1 MGFDGQK
8 YALACVS
15 LSSHPKDRARDME
28 ENSVFGERVGGWM
41 GESALPG
48 GNDSS
53 AMVSAACGGVGRSG
67 QWPAHPTSGSGDQGL
82 PSLSSVQILP
92 LIKRPDTVSEEI

>member
-1 MGFDGQK
+1 MDRST
-8 YALACVS
+8 LWLVS
-15 LSSHPKDRARDME
+15 LSSHPRDRARDME

-67 QWPAHPTSGSGDQGL
+67 QRPAHPTSGSGDQGL
-82 PSLSSVQILP
+82 PSLSSLQILP
-92 LIKRPDTVSEEI
+92 LIKRSDTVSEEI

>member
-1 MGFDGQK
+1 MLWLVFL
-8 YALACVS
+8 YL
-15 LSSHPKDRARDME
+15 LIPKTEPGIWKKTVCLVRGWVD
-28 ENSVFGERVGGWM
+28 GWM